1 VVESTALEMRR
12 TCKGIGG
19 SNPSLSAILLR
30 AAMVAG
36 MLCIGS
42 AAHAQTQ
49 NPNPAAPANDPALG
63 KLLDAFGGI
72 AAAWYI
78 EKRCDHLGKDLKAEF
93 ERNVAQTNIGL
104 SRKVDVKFLLTI
116 QRFGQKVAETK
127 TCGDET
133 RKLVISAV
141 ALSRDTARSL
151 TGGQSDSPAAAA
163 GYDAQRIAALLLA
176 QKVDDKCKKMPAHI
190 RTEFDGRIVV
200 VTKGFVQSAG
210 EPALGKLRIASSEA
224 FQKIADCDKAE
235 AFLRASLGEA
245 RQMSP
250 SSKAN

>member
-1 VVESTALEMRR
+1 MQRLWKTAALIVA
-12 TCKGIGG
+12 TLLLL
-19 SNPSLSAILLR
+19 LSPTQ
-30 AAMVAG
+30 
-36 MLCIGS
+36 
-42 AAHAQTQ
+42 AQNQ
-49 NPNPAAPANDPALG
+49 NPNAMSPSPALDPAVG
-63 KLLDAFGGI
+63 KLLDAFGGL

-116 QRFGQKVAETK
+116 QQSGQKVAETK

-151 TGGQSDSPAAAA
+151 GGGSAA
-163 GYDAQRIAALLLA
+163 GAPYDAQRIAALLLA
-176 QKVDDKCKKMPAHI
+176 QKVDDRCKKMPANI
-190 RTEFDGRIVV
+190 RTEFDGRV
-200 VTKGFVQSAG
+200 VTITRDFAQSAG
-210 EPALGKLRIASSEA
+210 EPALGRLRTASAEA

-250 SSKAN
+250 SWKAN